1 MVRWACAP
9 MVILGVAFMAPPTAM
24 GASAG
29 PVLHISSH
37 MARKAR
43 VSVDG
48 RPAVTAPGYGEVET
62 PIATGTHRLKV
73 TGPGGVAYTGSL
85 SLAPGSLMHWHGRS
99 YWCVNLLKNR
109 LEPYTHDEC
118 QEEVTDAG

>member
-1 MVRWACAP
+1 MVRWAYAG
-9 MVILGVAFMAPPTAM
+9 MAVMGVAFTAPAAF

-37 MARKAR
+37 LARNAR

-62 PIATGTHRLKV
+62 PIAAGKHSLKV
-73 TGPGGVAYTGSL
+73 TAPGGVAYTGSL
-85 SLAPGSLMHWHGRS
+85 TVASGSLLHWHGRS
-99 YWCVNLLKNR
+99 FWCVNLLKDQ

>member
-1 MVRWACAP
+1 MA
-9 MVILGVAFMAPPTAM
+9 ILGVAFTAPAAF

-37 MARKAR
+37 LARNAR

-48 RPAVTAPGYGEVET
+48 RPAVTAPGEGEVET
-62 PIATGTHRLKV
+62 PIAAGKHSLKV
-73 TGPGGVAYTGSL
+73 TAPGGVAYTGSL
-85 SLAPGSLMHWHGRS
+85 TVAPGSLLHWHGRS
-99 YWCVNLLKNR
+99 FWCVNLLKDQ

-118 QEEVTDAG
+118 EEEVTDAG